1 MSHKMLGGARLPRCC
16 HCRVTWPA
24 DSGFNACFL
33 QHRHSV
39 DGTLDVLRENIPVQ
53 VKEAKSKFL
62 GYLKVGNGNQDT
74 KQSTAGGTLSSG
86 SL

>member
-1 MSHKMLGGARLPRCC
+1 MSREMLGGAQLPRCC
-16 HCRVTWPA
+16 HRVTWPA
-24 DSGFNACFL
+24 DGGFNARFL

-62 GYLKVGNGNQDT
+62 RYLKWGNGSQDT
-74 KQSTAGGTLSSG
+74 KQSTAGGIRSSG